1 MGDIQDATNTKG
13 NTMTI
18 TITPKSDRNRE
29 LNHAETIVET
39 NSKGQCLCQP
49 KYGCH
54 WTIVTPTRNQ
64 PGMNCLHW
72 IGGELEIK
80 AQWNANY
87 ADK

>member
-1 MGDIQDATNTKG
+1 MGDTQQHTREGKR
-13 NTMTI
+13 M
-18 TITPKSDRNRE
+18 RRRE